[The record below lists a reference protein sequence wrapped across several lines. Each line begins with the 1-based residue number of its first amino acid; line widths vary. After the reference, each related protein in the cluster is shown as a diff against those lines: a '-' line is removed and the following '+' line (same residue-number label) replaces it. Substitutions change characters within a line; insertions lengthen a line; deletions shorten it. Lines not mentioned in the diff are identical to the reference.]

1 MEDLEDAWDFVKK
14 EHLDS
19 DDEEEEMTPGLKELK
34 ELDVGDVDKANNAL
48 KAHVFIVA
56 ELKRKIEHELY
67 MAEAAAIAG
76 WGTVS
81 VMENKMYDNISG
93 ANAAEKE
100 QKTQKIR
107 KATETYAKEQ
117 RLHRKGEPSNGPF
130 KPKKRPSYLHGSS
143 FKKFAGGHLKFR
155 KSGGLR
161 WLRWHGCGC
170 RGAWRLWAELR
181 RWPRRRL
188 REWREPQGAWRLQGS
203 RRFQGRQQ
211 ADQSL
216 PQVSTLVKIN
226 K

>member
-34 ELDVGDVDKANNAL
+34 ELKVGVVDKANNAL

-76 WGTVS
+76 WGPVS

-117 RLHRKGEPSNGPF
+117 RLHRNGEPSNGPF
-130 KPKKRPSYLHGSS
+130 KPKKRPSYLHGNK
-143 FKKFAGGHLKFR
+143 FKKFSGGHQKSRNSGGYDGFAGMAATVGGHGGYGQSYGGGRGGGYGDGVSHRGRGGYRGAGGSR
-155 KSGGLR
+155 GGNR
-161 WLRWHGCGC
+161 PTRACHRSAPWLR
-170 RGAWRLWAELR
+170 
-181 RWPRRRL
+181 
-188 REWREPQGAWRLQGS
+188 
-203 RRFQGRQQ
+203 
-211 ADQSL
+211 
-216 PQVSTLVKIN
+216 
-226 K
+226 

>member
-34 ELDVGDVDKANNAL
+34 ELKVGDVDKANNAL

-117 RLHRKGEPSNGPF
+117 RLHRKGDPSNGPF
-130 KPKKRPSYLHGSS
+130 KPRSAPATSS
-143 FKKFAGGHLKFR
+143 GPASRSLPAATRSSAGPGATMASLA
-155 KSGGLR
+155 
-161 WLRWHGCGC
+161 WLRLSVGMEATSRATGV
-170 RGAWRLWAELR
+170 AAEAVT
-181 RWPRRRL
+181 
-188 REWREPQGAWRLQGS
+188 GMA
-203 RRFQGRQQ
+203 
-211 ADQSL
+211 
-216 PQVSTLVKIN
+216 
-226 K
+226 